1 MRQDDPDD
9 HDVSDHGH
17 RYDGAVGDGPQRH
30 LPGRLDQ
37 AVGVAAEVHRRDGG
51 SVRGGRS
58 GGVVGRLHL
67 LCVGPFARV
76 GGLSKIDGGVS
87 LPEGDSRRGEQRGRM
102 RPRGPERSAALVR
115 SGEGSRVFYAR
126 CVTAATQRTPNS
138 SPTGNVN
145 K

>member
-1 MRQDDPDD
+1 MYRFLLIYKNRGKKTNKQTNRTDTRTPCRPSIYQKVVGDGPHAFVRQDDPDD

-67 LCVGPFARV
+67 LCVGSFARV
-76 GGLSKIDGGVS
+76 GGLVKNRWRCLVTGG
-87 LPEGDSRRGEQRGRM
+87 GFQ
-102 RPRGPERSAALVR
+102 
-115 SGEGSRVFYAR
+115 AR
-126 CVTAATQRTPNS
+126 
-138 SPTGNVN
+138 
-145 K
+145 